1 MNDAQQG
8 WFNAVITLLVTVV
21 AFMLNIYRRKVDK
34 LESQHIKLVTREE
47 LQRHM
52 DQIRD
57 DRLRMHDENIERLKD
72 IAADIRAVHIRVDQ
86 VFSNGKNGNGG
97 K

>member
-8 WFNAVITLLVTVV
+8 WFNASITLLLSVV

-34 LESQHIKLVTREE
+34 LKSSHGHLVTREE

-52 DQIRD
+52 DLIRD

-72 IAADIRAVHIRVDQ
+72 IGSDIRSVHIRIDQ
-86 VFSNGKNGNGG
+86 VFSNGNGKNA